1 MTVLYEFRKIH
12 TNRKA
17 TLHPWSVAGTYV
29 CWLETGQLCAPAAWS
44 QATPRGCQAWV
55 GSPVP
60 QRGVTRVDTVSEK
73 AGTIT
78 TRVCS
83 AHKPHA
89 WGLQGHSSRATALPC
104 SGPQCPGN
112 IWGIGSLLDRSA
124 YVEPART
131 WQQDGGRWF
140 WAPPRGTPRGGGRTG
155 HRFDWTVVP
164 GQPVWPG
171 LVHLRGPALTPGMP
185 GRPMAVTLQ

>member
-1 MTVLYEFRKIH
+1 MNSGKYTQTGRQHCIPECGWHLCM
-12 TNRKA
+12 
-17 TLHPWSVAGTYV
+17 LAGDGAAV
-29 CWLETGQLCAPAAWS
+29 CTSRVESGHA
-44 QATPRGCQAWV
+44 QAWV
-55 GSPVP
+55 GSPAP

-131 WQQDGGRWF
+131 WRQEGGRWF

-185 GRPMAVTLQ
+185 GRPIAVTLQ